1 MRRLALLLALGGCAD
16 PVTAIFADPGVDPG
30 ADFYALPFPNDRW
43 REPDGTIDLSQF
55 PTNGLLVE
63 TYRAAAEE
71 LDGFGLN
78 QPVFARFEG
87 ALDPDSLPTP
97 AESVD
102 ERASVYLVDVDPR
115 SPDRG
120 GRVPV
125 HVRFHAAATPT
136 IGGNRLV
143 VRPYPGFGLTSGT
156 TYAAVITDRARAAS
170 GGDVLAPAS
179 FQALLDGRGDPALA
193 AAYEPLLAWLDE
205 PGGDDRDDVVS
216 AAVFTTQRA
225 MDIAPA
231 IRKGVFGTPAPEAAN
246 VMEIPLP
253 TPMPLPLIE
262 PLRLFVGEYTAPSF
276 QRGDVPYR
284 NAPAGKIVVG
294 PDGAA
299 IVQRMEPMRF
309 GLSIPVGPMPAA
321 GWPIAIYQH
330 GTGGDHLTFVE
341 DLTSHV
347 LAAQG
352 IAVISTD
359 QVLHGPR
366 NPGGDAE
373 LDFFNISNPYAMR
386 DNSLQGAADA
396 WSQLRLALRLSIPD
410 GKLAI
415 RFDPS
420 RVYFFGHSQ
429 GGSTGPAFVAL
440 EPAIKGAVLSGTAGL
455 LSLSLLYKTNP
466 LDVPSLL
473 QTFLRDGPVDEDNP
487 SLALCQ
493 MWFEHADGI
502 NYAPLMVRR
511 PGLAPDGTPLA
522 PRNIFQTEGFTDTY
536 TPNPA
541 IEAMA
546 VAIGGDLVQ
555 TPDQQDVSGLTELR
569 GRAVLAPPFSGNASG
584 VTAVLAQYR
593 ARPGEEGHYVVF
605 DIPLAV
611 RQSAE
616 FLGTLSRTG
625 TATIVEPAAPR
636 R

>member
-1 MRRLALLLALGGCAD
+1 MRRLLLLLALGACAD
-16 PVTAIFADPGVDPG
+16 PTTAIFVDPG
-30 ADFYALPFPNDRW
+30 ADPSADFYALPFPNDRW
-43 REPDGTIDLSQF
+43 REPDGTIDLSRF
-55 PTNGLLVE
+55 PTNAFLVE

-78 QPVFARFEG
+78 PTVFVRFEG
-87 ALDPDSLPTP
+87 PLDPDSLPAP
-97 AESVD
+97 AASVG
-102 ERASVYLVDVDPR
+102 ERASVYLVDVDAR

-120 GRVPV
+120 QRVPV
-125 HVRFHAAATPT
+125 HVHFHAAATPT
-136 IGGNRLV
+136 IGADRLA
-143 VRPYPGFGLTSGT
+143 VRPYPGFGLASGT
-156 TYAAVITDRARAAS
+156 TYAAVVTDRARSAS
-170 GGDVLAPAS
+170 GGDVLAPAA

-193 AAYEPLLAWLDE
+193 AVYEPLLAWLDE
-205 PGGDDRDDVVS
+205 PGGDDRADVVS

-225 MDIAPA
+225 TDIATA
-231 IRKGVFGTPAPEAAN
+231 IRKGVFGAPAPVAAN
-246 VMEIPLP
+246 VMEIPIP
-253 TPMPLPLIE
+253 MPMPLAE
-262 PLRLFVGEYTAPSF
+262 PFRLFVGEYTAPNF
-276 QRGDVPYR
+276 QSGAVPYR
-284 NAPAGKIVVG
+284 DAPAGKILVG
-294 PDGAA
+294 PDGVA

-309 GLSIPVGPMPAA
+309 GLSIPVGPMPQA

-366 NPGGDAE
+366 NPTGDAE
-373 LDFFNISNPYAMR
+373 VDFFNISNPYAMR

-396 WSQLRLALRLSIPD
+396 WSQLRLALGLAIPD
-410 GKLAI
+410 GPGAI

-420 RVYFFGHSQ
+420 RVFFFGHSQ

-455 LSLSLLYKTNP
+455 LSLSLLYKTSP

-493 MWFEHADGI
+493 MWFERADGI

-511 PGLAPDGTPLA
+511 PGLAPDGTRLS

-546 VAIGGDLVQ
+546 VAIGGNLVGDPDL
-555 TPDQQDVSGLTELR
+555 QDVPGLTELR
-569 GRAVLAPPFSGNASG
+569 GRDVLAPPFSNNAGG

-593 ARPGEEGHYVVF
+593 ARPNDDGHYVVF

-611 RQSAE
+611 RQSGE
-616 FLGTLSRTG
+616 FLGTLARTG
-625 TATIVEPAAPR
+625 TATVVGPAPGN
-636 R
+636 